1 MAYVNAVC
9 AGRVTIFSTGGNIPP
24 GFEFY
29 VVTHSYSSRPFFCAL
44 GLPIIMSHLCARD
57 IISQGFLSI

>member
-29 VVTHSYSSRPFFCAL
+29 VVTRSYSSHLFLCAL
-44 GLPIIMSHLCARD
+44 AGSEKNEVLT
-57 IISQGFLSI
+57 LS